1 MQNLKTPLLTR
12 GQAAEYLCISP
23 STLAVWVTT
32 KRYDLP
38 YVKIGGRV
46 FYTQS
51 DLDEFIARST
61 IK

>member
-1 MQNLKTPLLTR
+1 MNNMKSPLLTR
-12 GQAAEYLCISP
+12 DQAAAYLCISA
-23 STLAVWVTT
+23 STLAVWATT
-32 KRYDLP
+32 KRYDLS

-51 DLDEFIARST
+51 ALDDFIERST